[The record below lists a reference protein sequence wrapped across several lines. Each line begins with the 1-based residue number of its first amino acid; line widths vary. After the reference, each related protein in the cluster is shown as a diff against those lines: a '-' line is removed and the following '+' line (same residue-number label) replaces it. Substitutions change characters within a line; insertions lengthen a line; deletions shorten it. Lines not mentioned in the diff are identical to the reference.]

1 MAKDLGL
8 TKVWLHRG
16 EIYARTNFSSRTF
29 KVHATKIVAVK
40 GKRYGRQ

>member
-16 EIYARTNFSSRTF
+16 TIYAQTKYSTRTF

-40 GKRYGRQ
+40 R